1 MTTETL
7 LPLFPLEVVIFP
19 GTKIPLHI
27 FEQRY
32 RLMISEAISGH
43 SAFGIILVRN
53 QQIVAEGCSAVVE
66 RVTKKHEDGRLDID
80 VRGRKRFKTLEL
92 DQSLPYLQARVEYFE
107 DHSRVPVNKT
117 VLAEVQQHAD
127 RLADLLGVGEPDVIG
142 ATLSEPSF
150 HIVHGL
156 PLELDFKQALLGKR
170 SEAERLAD
178 LGEYLP
184 SLIERVQTAGR
195 VKKLAATNGKGRMP
209 HE

>member
-32 RLMISEAISGH
+32 RLMIGEAVKGY

-53 QQIVAEGCSAVVE
+53 QEIASEGCSAVVE

-92 DQSLPYLQARVEYFE
+92 DESLPYLQARVEYFE
-107 DHSRVPVNKT
+107 DHARVPVNKT
-117 VLAEVQQHAD
+117 VLAEVQRQAD
-127 RLADLLGVGEPDVIG
+127 RLAALLGVSERSAIDP
-142 ATLSEPSF
+142 TLTEPSF
-150 HIVHGL
+150 HLAHGL
-156 PLELDFKQALLGKR
+156 PLELDFKQALLTKR

-178 LGEYLP
+178 LAEYLP
-184 SLIERVQTAGR
+184 RLIERLQTAER
-195 VKKLAATNGKGRMP
+195 MKKLAASNGKGRTV
-209 HE
+209 

>member
-32 RLMISEAISGH
+32 RLMIGEAVKGY

-53 QQIVAEGCSAVVE
+53 QEIASEGCSAVVE

-92 DQSLPYLQARVEYFE
+92 DESLPYLQARVEYFE
-107 DHSRVPVNKT
+107 DHARVPVNKT
-117 VLAEVQQHAD
+117 VLAEVQRQAD
-127 RLADLLGVGEPDVIG
+127 RLAALLGVSERSAIDP
-142 ATLSEPSF
+142 TLTEPSF
-150 HIVHGL
+150 HLAHGL
-156 PLELDFKQALLGKR
+156 PLELDFKQALLTKR

-178 LGEYLP
+178 LAEYLP
-184 SLIERVQTAGR
+184 RLIERLQTAEQM
-195 VKKLAATNGKGRMP
+195 KKLAASNGKGRTV
-209 HE
+209 

>member
-32 RLMISEAISGH
+32 RLMIGEAVKGY

-53 QQIVAEGCSAVVE
+53 QEIASEGCSAVVE

-92 DQSLPYLQARVEYFE
+92 DESLPYLQARVEYFE
-107 DHSRVPVNKT
+107 DHARVPVNKT
-117 VLAEVQQHAD
+117 VLAEVQRQAD
-127 RLADLLGVGEPDVIG
+127 RLAALLGVSERSAIDP
-142 ATLSEPSF
+142 TLTEPSF
-150 HIVHGL
+150 HLAHGL
-156 PLELDFKQALLGKR
+156 PLELDFKQALLTKR

-178 LGEYLP
+178 LAEYLP
-184 SLIERVQTAGR
+184 RLIERFQTAER
-195 VKKLAATNGKGRMP
+195 MKKLAASNGKGGTV
-209 HE
+209 

>member
-32 RLMISEAISGH
+32 RLMIGEAVKGY

-53 QQIVAEGCSAVVE
+53 QEIASEGCSAVVE

-92 DQSLPYLQARVEYFE
+92 DESLPYLQARVEYFE
-107 DHSRVPVNKT
+107 DHARVPVNKT
-117 VLAEVQQHAD
+117 VLAEVQQQAD
-127 RLADLLGVGEPDVIG
+127 RLAALLGVSERSAIDP
-142 ATLSEPSF
+142 TLTEPSF
-150 HIVHGL
+150 HLAHGL
-156 PLELDFKQALLGKR
+156 PLELDFKQALLTKR

-178 LGEYLP
+178 LAEYLP
-184 SLIERVQTAGR
+184 RLIERLQTAER
-195 VKKLAATNGKGRMP
+195 MKKLAASNGKGGTV
-209 HE
+209 

>member
-32 RLMISEAISGH
+32 RLMIGEAVKGY

-53 QQIVAEGCSAVVE
+53 QEIASEGCSAVVE

-92 DQSLPYLQARVEYFE
+92 DESLPYLQARVEYFE
-107 DHSRVPVNKT
+107 DHARVPVNKT
-117 VLAEVQQHAD
+117 VLAEVQRQAD
-127 RLADLLGVGEPDVIG
+127 RLAALLGVSERSAIDP
-142 ATLSEPSF
+142 TLTEPSF
-150 HIVHGL
+150 HLAHGL
-156 PLELDFKQALLGKR
+156 PLELDFKQALLTKR

-178 LGEYLP
+178 LAEYLP
-184 SLIERVQTAGR
+184 RLIERLQTAER
-195 VKKLAATNGKGRMP
+195 MKKLAASNGKGGTV
-209 HE
+209 